1 MMTSRWELLLDKK
14 PVPLIEALLDEAAK
28 FFCQEL
34 QAWPPELMELE
45 LPAGRETAA
54 LIEATPARPRDEI
67 WREAFALARWDL
79 NRDFEIFDEYMRNRR
94 YLEKGLTEGER
105 PLVLFLSRLLTE
117 HALGL
122 NEATEGRVNR
132 EKMVEL
138 LHRTEKR
145 LLAASGAAKTGPL
158 S

>member
-1 MMTSRWELLLDKK
+1 MMTSRWEQLLDKK

-28 FFCQEL
+28 FFCDQL
-34 QAWPPELMELE
+34 SVWPPELMELE

-54 LIEATPARPRDEI
+54 LLEATTQRPRKEI
-67 WREAFALARWDL
+67 WREAFELARWDL

-94 YLEKGLTEGER
+94 YLDKGLTEAER

-132 EKMVEL
+132 EKMVDL

-145 LLAASGAAKTGPL
+145 LLLREQP
-158 S
+158 